1 MTIKNTISK
10 AALIFAASAMLGASL
25 VASEA
30 SAAGYAV
37 EDTAITDNFP
47 AWDRLNIRKWPA
59 SYSKKVAHIKRD
71 RIVFVERC
79 IIKEG
84 ADWCKI
90 RKGWKQGWVN
100 GRYLRTGHYTY
111 AEHHPWY

>member
-1 MTIKNTISK
+1 MPNTNVVSK
-10 AALIFAASAMLGASL
+10 IVLSLATAAMLSIGLA
-25 VASEA
+25 ATEA
-30 SAAGYAV
+30 SAAGYHV

-47 AWDRLNIRKWPA
+47 QWDRLNIRKWPA
-59 SYSKKVAHIKRD
+59 SHSKKIAHIKRD

-79 IIKEG
+79 IIKQG

-100 GRYLRTGHYTY
+100 GRYLRTGYHTF
-111 AEHHPWY
+111 AEHHP